1 MKHQFFIFIFLLIA
15 TSIFAQQGKKY
26 SDGHGGFIF
35 LPLGDLSFADEVVDF
50 KRGDP
55 EAIADACDSTLALG
69 LPDFAGVAA
78 NFTSLG
84 CGGSLTLRFTD
95 NALVNIEGPDL
106 FVFEVG
112 KFIETMQVYV
122 SKEGKQWIN
131 VGVISG
137 GISSVDIG
145 DSVKQFEVFNYVK
158 LVDLK
163 SDCKGSWPGADID
176 AVAAIGSG
184 KQISIDNTIMY
195 SVNEHQLLAQAKKE
209 LDKIVAEVKLNPV
222 SKIVIE
228 GHTDNIGNELYNQQL
243 SEKRAESVKKY
254 LQQQLLP
261 LKVSITPRG
270 YGSSAPIADNYTK
283 QGQNKNRRVAIILVP

>member
-1 MKHQFFIFIFLLIA
+1 MATGLI
-15 TSIFAQQGKKY
+15 AQQGKKF
-26 SDGHGGFIF
+26 SDGRGGFIF

-50 KRGDP
+50 KRGEPD
-55 EAIADACDSTLALG
+55 AITESCDSTLALG
-69 LPDFAGVAA
+69 LPDFAGVAT

-95 NALVNIEGPDL
+95 NALVNIDGPDL

-122 SKEGKQWIN
+122 SKEGKQWTN
-131 VGVISG
+131 VGIISG
-137 GISSVDIG
+137 GVSSVDIG
-145 DSVKQFEVFNYVK
+145 DSVKQFEVFNYIK

-195 SVNEHQLLAQAKKE
+195 PVNEHQLLAQAKKE
-209 LDKIVAEVKLNPV
+209 LDKIVAEIKLNPV

-228 GHTDNIGNELYNQQL
+228 GHTDSIGNELYNQQL

-270 YGSSAPIADNYTK
+270 YGSSSPIANNDTK

>member
-1 MKHQFFIFIFLLIA
+1 MKQFFFIVSLLMA
-15 TSIFAQQGKKY
+15 TGLIAQQGKKF
-26 SDGHGGFIF
+26 SDGRGGFIF

-50 KRGDP
+50 KRGEPD
-55 EAIADACDSTLALG
+55 AITESCDSTLALG
-69 LPDFAGVAA
+69 LPDFAGVAT

-95 NALVNIEGPDL
+95 NALVNIDGPDL

-122 SKEGKQWIN
+122 SKEGKQWTN
-131 VGVISG
+131 VGIISG
-137 GISSVDIG
+137 GVSSVDIG
-145 DSVKQFEVFNYVK
+145 DSVKQFEVFNYIK

-195 SVNEHQLLAQAKKE
+195 PVNEHQLLAQAKKE
-209 LDKIVAEVKLNPV
+209 LDKIVAEIKLNPV

-228 GHTDNIGNELYNQQL
+228 GHTDSIGNELYNQQL

-270 YGSSAPIADNYTK
+270 YGSSSPIANNDTK

>member
-1 MKHQFFIFIFLLIA
+1 MKQLIFIFYFLIA
-15 TSIFAQQGKKY
+15 TGLFAQQGNKY

-55 EAIADACDSTLALG
+55 DAITEACDSTLALG
-69 LPDFAGVAA
+69 LPDFAGVAT

-95 NALVNIEGPDL
+95 NALVNIDGPDL

-137 GISSVDIG
+137 GVSSVDIG

-163 SDCKGSWPGADID
+163 SDCKGNWPGADID

-195 SVNEHQLLAQAKKE
+195 TLNQYELLAQAKKE
-209 LDKIVAEVKLNPV
+209 LDKIVAEIKLNPV

-270 YGSSAPIADNYTK
+270 YGSSSPIANNDTK
-283 QGQNKNRRVAIILVP
+283 QGQNTNRRVAIILVP